1 MNQRMNGKRHTVC
14 INVDTL
20 PVLSYLFFNP
30 SRIAFAP
37 GNASASAFKLTISRP
52 NSKAES
58 ETPDPLTKENTTSAS
73 PASLSSTS
81 KSSYDPTT
89 GRTPNPLSFS
99 PFSAV
104 RTRAEIWKEPEVK
117 EGWMRS
123 RERTEPPMYPTQN
136 RLFQDW
142 SGFFLRREYYT
153 GSTGYED
160 VEFGLGGH

>member
-1 MNQRMNGKRHTVC
+1 MSQTLRISLSESKNERKQLTVC

-20 PVLSYLFFNP
+20 PVLSYPFFNP

-37 GNASASAFKLTISRP
+37 GNASASAFKLTISLP
-52 NSKAES
+52 NSRPPRAKPHYS
-58 ETPDPLTKENTTSAS
+58 LTKENTTSAS

-104 RTRAEIWKEPEVK
+104 RTRAETWKEPEVK

-123 RERTEPPMYPTQN
+123 RERTEPPMYPAQN
-136 RLFQDW
+136 RLFQD
-142 SGFFLRREYYT
+142 SSRFF
-153 GSTGYED
+153 
-160 VEFGLGGH
+160 F

>member
-1 MNQRMNGKRHTVC
+1 MSQTLRISYNESKNKQKTTHRVYQCRHPASPF
-14 INVDTL
+14 I
-20 PVLSYLFFNP
+20 PLFQPLKNSFR
-30 SRIAFAP
+30 SRQSIRIRLQAHDQSP
-37 GNASASAFKLTISRP
+37 KFKG
-52 NSKAES
+52 ES
-58 ETPDPLTKENTTSAS
+58 ETPHSLTKENTTSAS

-142 SGFFLRREYYT
+142 SRFF
-153 GSTGYED
+153 
-160 VEFGLGGH
+160 F